1 MKGRIL
7 LLEAVDSLA
16 FGLAPQRGSFQARLR
31 GKIEDEGQVGPH
43 PVQRDALQRVDQRR
57 LHIARCA
64 LIRAGRIRKAVAQNV
79 SPGPQGRPDRM
90 VQVVDASRREQDRL
104 GERAELFGSAV
115 KNEVA
120 DFFGIGRTAGFTGC
134 DHRHP
139 QRLDAGPRASKSGS
153 ISRPPPRLRT

>member
-16 FGLAPQRGSFQARLR
+16 FGSAPQRGSGQAGLD
-31 GKIEDEGQVGPH
+31 GQIEDEGQIRPR
-43 PVQRDALQRVDQRR
+43 PVQRGALQRVDQRR

-90 VQVVDASRREQDRL
+90 VQVIDAE
-104 GERAELFGSAV
+104 
-115 KNEVA
+115 
-120 DFFGIGRTAGFTGC
+120 
-134 DHRHP
+134 
-139 QRLDAGPRASKSGS
+139 
-153 ISRPPPRLRT
+153 PP